1 MKIIDKESSSGKI
14 IRALGMGIGI
24 TIALANK
31 RTSYKI
37 TKLLIKEIF
46 GLNKRPANIAS
57 YFLRLRKQKLVE
69 IKKDR
74 NCYKIFLTENGKEIF
89 LRFNYEELKIKNPKI
104 WDRNFRVIAFDVP
117 ETKRTARNSLREK
130 MKELGFVKFNDSV
143 WVYPFPCQ
151 KEIDFIANY
160 WGIGKYVHFILAR
173 DITNRYS
180 LERAFN
186 L

>member
-1 MKIIDKESSSGKI
+1 MKIIDKESNSGKI

-24 TIALANK
+24 VVAISNR

-37 TKLLIKEIF
+37 SKALAKEIF
-46 GLNKRPANIAS
+46 GLNKKPKNFS
-57 YFLRLRKQKLVE
+57 NYFTRLRKQRLIEFKQE
-69 IKKDR
+69 GQSDQI
-74 NCYKIFLTENGKEIF
+74 IITEKGRKVF
-89 LRFNYEELKIKNPKI
+89 LRFNYEDMNIKIPKI
-104 WDRNFRVIAFDVP
+104 WDRNFRVIIFDIP
-117 ETKRTARNSLREK
+117 EKKKSARDSLREK
-130 MKELGFVKFNDSV
+130 IKELGCVRFNDSV
-143 WVYPFPCQ
+143 WVYPYPCQ

-173 DITNRYS
+173 DITNRDL